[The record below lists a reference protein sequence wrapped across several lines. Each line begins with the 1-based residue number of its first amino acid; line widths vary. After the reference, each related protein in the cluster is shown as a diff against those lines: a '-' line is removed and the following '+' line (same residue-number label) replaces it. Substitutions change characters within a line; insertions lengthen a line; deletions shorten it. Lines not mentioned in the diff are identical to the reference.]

1 MRLAHD
7 KFLDLE
13 NEKRDLMALLKE
25 LSDEVGM
32 VRRENHEL
40 KRKLSETERENQ
52 LLIEKC
58 LRYTEDLER

>member
-1 MRLAHD
+1 
-7 KFLDLE
+7 
-13 NEKRDLMALLKE
+13 MALLKE